1 MKNFSIMKK
10 ADFKFDEINVNGG
23 EKEARM
29 VPLAVGDELN
39 FTLSKEMFV
48 PRKETINGT
57 QQEWTDL
64 QTDGDVAVSA
74 SQLTRRNNG
83 LILNGKTIKERL
95 ASFVDLFSE
104 EGTLKLKVTKV
115 VERAFDQP
123 DGSKSTSRYLKFEV
137 A

>member
-1 MKNFSIMKK
+1 MKK
-10 ADFKFDEINVNGG
+10 ADFKFDDIQVNGG

-29 VPLAVGDELN
+29 VPLAPGDELN

-48 PRKETINGT
+48 PRDEIINGT
-57 QQEWTDL
+57 KQQWTDV
-64 QTDGDVAVSA
+64 QTDGDIAVSA

-83 LILNGKTIKERL
+83 LTLNGKTLKERL

-115 VERAFDQP
+115 VERDFTQE

-137 A
+137 V

>member
-1 MKNFSIMKK
+1 MKK

-48 PRKETINGT
+48 PRKEDINGSK
-57 QQEWTDL
+57 QEWTDL

-74 SQLTRRNNG
+74 SQITRRNNG
-83 LILNGKTIKERL
+83 LTLTGKSVKERL

-115 VERAFDQP
+115 VERSFDQP
-123 DGSKSTSRYLKFEV
+123 DGSKSTSRYLKFEI

>member
-1 MKNFSIMKK
+1 MKK
-10 ADFKFDEINVNGG
+10 NEFKFDDIQVNGG

-57 QQEWTDL
+57 TQDWTDI
-64 QTDGDVAVSA
+64 QTDGDIAVSA

-83 LILNGKTIKERL
+83 LTLNGKTIKERL

-115 VERAFDQP
+115 VERDFTQE
-123 DGSKSTSRYLKFEV
+123 DGSKSTSRYLKFTV

>member
-1 MKNFSIMKK
+1 MKK
-10 ADFKFDEINVNGG
+10 NEFKMDEIHVNGG

-29 VPLAVGDELN
+29 VPLAPGDELA

-57 QQEWTDL
+57 TQEWTDL

-83 LILNGKTIKERL
+83 LALTGKTIKERL
-95 ASFVDLFSE
+95 ASFVDLFTD

-115 VERAFDQP
+115 VERAFTQA
-123 DGSKSTSRYLKFEV
+123 DGSTSTSRYLKFEV

>member
-1 MKNFSIMKK
+1 MKK
-10 ADFKFDEINVNGG
+10 NEFKFDDLQLAGA

-39 FTLSKEMFV
+39 FTLSKELTV

-57 QQEWTDL
+57 TQEWTDV

-83 LILNGKTIKERL
+83 LTLTGKTIKERL

-115 VERAFDQP
+115 VERDFTQE
-123 DGSKSTSRYLKFEV
+123 DGSKSTSRYLKFVV

>member
-1 MKNFSIMKK
+1 MKK
-10 ADFKFDEINVNGG
+10 NEFKFDDIQVNGG

-57 QQEWTDL
+57 TQEWTDI
-64 QTDGDVAVSA
+64 QTDGDIAVSS

-83 LILNGKTIKERL
+83 LTLNGKTIKERL
-95 ASFVDLFSE
+95 ASFVDLFSD

-115 VERAFDQP
+115 VERDFTQE
-123 DGSKSTSRYLKFEV
+123 DGSKSTSRYLKFTV

>member
-1 MKNFSIMKK
+1 MKK
-10 ADFKFDEINVNGG
+10 NEFKFDDVVINGG
-23 EKEARM
+23 DKEARM

-57 QQEWTDL
+57 QQEWTDI
-64 QTDGDVAVSA
+64 QSDGDVAVSA

-83 LILNGKTIKERL
+83 LTLEGKTIKERL
-95 ASFVDLFSE
+95 ASFVNLFTD
-104 EGTLKLKVTKV
+104 EGTLKLRVTKV
-115 VERAFDQP
+115 VERVFQQA
-123 DGSKSTSRYLKFEV
+123 DGSNSTSRYLKFEV

>member
-1 MKNFSIMKK
+1 MKK
-10 ADFKFDEINVNGG
+10 ADFKFDDIQVNGG

-29 VPLAVGDELN
+29 VPLTPGDELN

-48 PRKETINGT
+48 PRDETINGT
-57 QQEWTDL
+57 KQQWTDV
-64 QTDGDVAVSA
+64 QTDGDIAVSA

-83 LILNGKTIKERL
+83 LTLNGKTVKERL

-115 VERAFDQP
+115 VERDFTQE

-137 A
+137 V